1 MSALILRLAGPM
13 QSWGER
19 SAFNAQRDS
28 ASFPTRSGLIG
39 MFAAAQGLAR
49 GESLERYDAL
59 EFIVRVDR
67 PGTRLTD
74 YHTVGGGFP
83 KERTAAT
90 AGGAH
95 KGDAVITERQY
106 LADAVFV
113 VAVSGPD
120 ETVRDIAEAL
130 RRPHWAPYLGRR
142 ACVPDEPLLLRT
154 SVSDPEAELRERVP
168 LSPPDRGTPRG
179 AAEPGRVLVEF
190 YRERP
195 TEGSS
200 ELTATD
206 IPVSFGQRDRSYR
219 KRVLYKA
226 DEQLPVELRESSNRL
241 HERLVDYA
249 LAGATD
255 AEGGTDEPA
264 A

>member
-1 MSALILRLAGPM
+1 MNALILRLAGPM

-28 ASFPTRSGLIG
+28 APFPTRSGLIG
-39 MFAAAQGLAR
+39 MFAAAQGLAH

-59 EFIVRVDR
+59 EFTVRVDR

-74 YHTVGGGFP
+74 YHTVGGGYP

-90 AGGAH
+90 AGGSN
-95 KGDAVITERQY
+95 KGSAVITERQY

-113 VAVSGPD
+113 VAVSGSG

-142 ACVPDEPLLLRT
+142 ACVPDEPLLLRAA
-154 SVSDPEAELRERVP
+154 VSDPDAELRGRVP

-179 AAEPGRVLVEF
+179 EVEAGKVLVEF
-190 YRERP
+190 YRERR
-195 TEGSS
+195 TAKSS
-200 ELTATD
+200 ELSAND
-206 IPVSFGQRDRSYR
+206 VPVSFGPHDRGYR
-219 KRVLYKA
+219 KRVLYKTV
-226 DEQLPVELRESSNRL
+226 EQLPVELRESDIGL

-249 LAGATD
+249 LEGAAG